1 MTKTSFRLGSRGL
14 FPLACGQGR
23 HFQKRIVKEATLLLH
38 AHAGSYIAVDTER
51 GLTVQVVTAPFV
63 TLALESGVWT
73 KRTLGTCK
81 SVGEVLLFKQP

>member
-1 MTKTSFRLGSRGL
+1 M
-14 FPLACGQGR
+14 FPLACGQGG
-23 HFQKRIVKEATLLLH
+23 HFQKRIVEEATLFLH

-63 TLALESGVWT
+63 TLALESGVWA

-81 SVGEVLLFKQP
+81 SVGEVLLFEQP